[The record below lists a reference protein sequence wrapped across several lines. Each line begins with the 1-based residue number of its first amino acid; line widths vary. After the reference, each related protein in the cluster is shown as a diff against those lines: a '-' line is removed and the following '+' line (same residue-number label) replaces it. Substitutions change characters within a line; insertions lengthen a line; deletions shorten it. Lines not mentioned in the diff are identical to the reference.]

1 LDQETVLQQFEY
13 LENRIERLIEA
24 IKRRDSENTD
34 LQHKNEHLAA
44 QLQEKETAQQH
55 NDAMKALVRS
65 KIDSL
70 MGRLSEFTEE

>member
-34 LQHKNEHLAA
+34 LQRKNEHLAA
-44 QLQEKETAQQH
+44 QLQEKETAQQQ